1 MPDLAAIVPK
11 LAQLELLLK
20 NDDFDARNILDELLP
35 HFQRTRHAALFE
47 TLTKKVA
54 GYDFEAALAEF
65 QAIKAAIESGE

>member
-1 MPDLAAIVPK
+1 VHDLAEIVPK
-11 LAQLELLLK
+11 LAQLESLLK
-20 NDDFDARNILDELLP
+20 NDDFDARNILEELLP

-65 QAIKAAIESGE
+65 QLIKAAIETRE